1 MRAQSWCIV
10 ATLTVTTTL
19 QGCAPLVVGG
29 AAAGTAATAVD
40 RRTAGTMV
48 EDETIELKARKA
60 IVGDKELDEKSHFN
74 VTSYNTHVLITG
86 ETPTEELKA
95 RAEELIGKVPKVTRV
110 YNEIAV
116 GPVTSVATRSSDTVI
131 TSKVKTKLVADEH
144 IDGLAVKVVTENGV
158 VYLMGLL
165 TRDEADRATEVARK
179 TGGVQKVVKL
189 IQYTD

>member
-1 MRAQSWCIV
+1 
-10 ATLTVTTTL
+10 
-19 QGCAPLVVGG
+19 VVGG